1 MPDSNLEKPVAY
13 LCNSS
18 LSKDQLLE
26 CAEKVKE
33 HEHEEEFVQLFRN
46 KKGIAERLLPA
57 YFNALIRQRD
67 TLMRS
72 SSIAIETLLF
82 VSGSMNIAK
91 AINEF
96 GINNVSEFVLFATSK
111 KVADSFIKCSK
122 SKIIKELKL
131 SLANRQSPSIAV
143 SELLSG

>member
-1 MPDSNLEKPVAY
+1 VAY

-33 HEHEEEFVQLFRN
+33 QDEHEFVQLFRN
-46 KKGIAERLLPA
+46 KKGIAEKLLPA

-67 TLMRS
+67 ALMRS

-96 GINNVSEFVLFATSK
+96 GINDASEFILFATSK
-111 KVADSFIKCSK
+111 KVAGSFIKCSK

-131 SLANRQSPSIAV
+131 SLANRQSPRIAV

>member
-1 MPDSNLEKPVAY
+1 MPDSNLEKPIAY
-13 LCNSS
+13 LCSS
-18 LSKDQLLE
+18 SFSKDHLLE

-33 HEHEEEFVQLFRN
+33 QDEREFVQLFRN
-46 KKGIAERLLPA
+46 KKSIAEKLLPA

-67 TLMRS
+67 SSMRS

-91 AINEF
+91 AISEF
-96 GINNVSEFVLFATSK
+96 GINNANEFILFATSK
-111 KVADSFIKCSK
+111 KVADSFIECSK
-122 SKIIKELKL
+122 CKVIKELKL

-143 SELLSG
+143 SELLSS

>member
-13 LCNSS
+13 LCSS
-18 LSKDQLLE
+18 SFSKDHLLG

-57 YFNALIRQRD
+57 YFNALIRQKD
-67 TLMRS
+67 SSMRS

-91 AINEF
+91 AIREF
-96 GINNVSEFVLFATSK
+96 GINNASEFVLFATSK

-122 SKIIKELKL
+122 CKIIKELRL
-131 SLANRQSPSIAV
+131 SLANEQSPRIAV

>member
-1 MPDSNLEKPVAY
+1 MLDLNLEKPVAY

-33 HEHEEEFVQLFRN
+33 QDEHEFVQLFRN
-46 KKGIAERLLPA
+46 KKGIAEKLLPA

-91 AINEF
+91 AISEF
-96 GINNVSEFVLFATSK
+96 GINNANEFILFATSK

-143 SELLSG
+143 SELLSS

>member
-1 MPDSNLEKPVAY
+1 MLDLNLEKPVAY
-13 LCNSS
+13 LCSSS
-18 LSKDQLLE
+18 LSKDQLLG
-26 CAEKVKE
+26 CAQKLKK
-33 HEHEEEFVQLFRN
+33 HEEHEFVQLFRN
-46 KKGIAERLLPA
+46 KKGIVEKLLPA

-72 SSIAIETLLF
+72 SSLAIETLLF
-82 VSGSMNIAK
+82 VSGSMNIVK
-91 AINEF
+91 AIRAF
-96 GINNVSEFVLFATSK
+96 GINDASEFILFATSK

-131 SLANRQSPSIAV
+131 SLANEQSPHIAV

>member
-13 LCNSS
+13 LCSS
-18 LSKDQLLE
+18 SFSKDHLLG
-26 CAEKVKE
+26 CAEKVKR
-33 HEHEEEFVQLFRN
+33 EEENEFVQLFRN

-67 TLMRS
+67 SSMRS

-91 AINEF
+91 AIREF
-96 GINNVSEFVLFATSK
+96 GVNNASEFVLFATSK

-122 SKIIKELKL
+122 CKIIKELEL
-131 SLANRQSPSIAV
+131 SLANEQSPRIAV

>member
-1 MPDSNLEKPVAY
+1 MPDSSLEKPVAY
-13 LCNSS
+13 LCSS
-18 LSKDQLLE
+18 SFSKDHLLG
-26 CAEKVKE
+26 CAEKVNE
-33 HEHEEEFVQLFRN
+33 QDGREFVQLFRN
-46 KKGIAERLLPA
+46 KKGIEEKLLPA

-67 TLMRS
+67 SSMRS

-91 AINEF
+91 AISEF
-96 GINNVSEFVLFATSK
+96 GINDASEFILFATSK

-122 SKIIKELKL
+122 SKVIKGLKL
-131 SLANRQSPSIAV
+131 SLANKQSPRIAV